1 MERGGTGTE
10 EGTAAK
16 MQRNLTLAGSAIQMD
31 AYMTSST
38 LLDRLSGRGKRSWK
52 IATLYCS
59 QGNTREAALPPY
71 DHYNNSDE
79 EDEDYKQPPED
90 DSSAEDEEV
99 TELRHFARQIR
110 KDIKAK
116 NLGFHGT
123 LIGNVHVQEIF
134 VEMPNLD
141 DPGSPHIASSE
152 EYSYEENSD
161 GEVDRWISLENRF
174 DSKEEL
180 PVFALGMAFRCSRQ
194 FKKAVVKYGLKA
206 HKSLKFVTDEK
217 TKVRAVCDWQG
228 CKWLIY
234 GSITTRSKWFKVVTF
249 QDVHTCPP
257 RSDNR
262 LVTSN
267 LIAKHYYQQI
277 KDNPTWKIGLMKAA
291 VLRDLFADVSNSKLK
306 RAKWLVLQQ
315 ALDEMKGEYSKVYD
329 YQLELLRSNPGSTV
343 VVTLDPE
350 IADRKVFHCMYVCL
364 DGLKKG
370 FLAGCRKVIG
380 LDGCWFKGAH
390 NGNLLCAIG
399 RDANNQMYP
408 VAWAAVPYECYDTW
422 FWFLG
427 LLQKDLKIT
436 NGGEDWVL
444 ISDQQKGLLKAV
456 NELVPNAEHR
466 MCARHIYANWR
477 KNYTDKKLQK
487 IWWRCAKASSRSLFN
502 LYRAYLA
509 QDTPEGAQDM
519 MNTSPEHWSRAYFRI
534 GSFCDS
540 VDNNLCESFNNSIME
555 ARFYPVISMC
565 EHIRKKLMVRI
576 QEKRTRCSNWTGVVC
591 PNIFKKL
598 KMNIEWSG
606 NCWVLWNGADG
617 FEVQE
622 REDRR
627 YTVSLEKRECTCRY
641 WQLSGLPYCHAISC
655 IYKASQQL
663 DDYIAP
669 CYSIQAYQQTYQYV
683 LQPVEGPEN
692 WPTSS
697 MPKPEP
703 PAYVKMPGRPKTE
716 RRREQGEEPKG
727 TKLSKV
733 GTKMS
738 CRLCGKS
745 DHNARRCPKNPEAL
759 NKINAH
765 IKRDRTKKRKMA
777 ETSTSTTVGA
787 NKVTKTT
794 TNKVRITATQLPLL
808 HYYHVWC
815 YLICAKLCR
824 IRQPAKV
831 QVAVK
836 LVRAN
841 PQVAGVHQVKLQVE
855 QVQGWEVHV
864 EGEQV

>member
-1 MERGGTGTE
+1 
-10 EGTAAK
+10 
-16 MQRNLTLAGSAIQMD
+16 
-31 AYMTSST
+31 
-38 LLDRLSGRGKRSWK
+38 
-52 IATLYCS
+52 
-59 QGNTREAALPPY
+59 
-71 DHYNNSDE
+71 
-79 EDEDYKQPPED
+79 
-90 DSSAEDEEV
+90 
-99 TELRHFARQIR
+99 
-110 KDIKAK
+110 
-116 NLGFHGT
+116 
-123 LIGNVHVQEIF
+123 
-134 VEMPNLD
+134 
-141 DPGSPHIASSE
+141 
-152 EYSYEENSD
+152 
-161 GEVDRWISLENRF
+161 
-174 DSKEEL
+174 
-180 PVFALGMAFRCSRQ
+180 
-194 FKKAVVKYGLKA
+194 
-206 HKSLKFVTDEK
+206 
-217 TKVRAVCDWQG
+217 
-228 CKWLIY
+228 
-234 GSITTRSKWFKVVTF
+234 
-249 QDVHTCPP
+249 
-257 RSDNR
+257 
-262 LVTSN
+262 
-267 LIAKHYYQQI
+267 
-277 KDNPTWKIGLMKAA
+277 
-291 VLRDLFADVSNSKLK
+291 
-306 RAKWLVLQQ
+306 
-315 ALDEMKGEYSKVYD
+315 
-329 YQLELLRSNPGSTV
+329 
-343 VVTLDPE
+343 
-350 IADRKVFHCMYVCL
+350 
-364 DGLKKG
+364 
-370 FLAGCRKVIG
+370 
-380 LDGCWFKGAH
+380 
-390 NGNLLCAIG
+390 
-399 RDANNQMYP
+399 
-408 VAWAAVPYECYDTW
+408 
-422 FWFLG
+422 
-427 LLQKDLKIT
+427 
-436 NGGEDWVL
+436 
-444 ISDQQKGLLKAV
+444 
-456 NELVPNAEHR
+456 
-466 MCARHIYANWR
+466 
-477 KNYTDKKLQK
+477 
-487 IWWRCAKASSRSLFN
+487 
-502 LYRAYLA
+502 
-509 QDTPEGAQDM
+509 M

-703 PAYVKMPGRPKTE
+703 PAYVKMPSRPKTE

-765 IKRDRTKKRKMA
+765 IKRDSTKKRKMA